1 MHKLKLVFAT
11 GVLLSSVGCIP
22 QPLND
27 EKTPDSTK
35 FPETVKEPVHQKEN
49 KEDTAHVTDVAE
61 QPAIFGVESIDV
73 YPSYV
78 NLDGMGIYSSVYFF
92 HEDTEWQLQLYAED
106 YMYQDGEWMLSERGR
121 YVLLAVSY
129 GDPYVFLDEV
139 VQLGVPEA
147 DVWVDTENQLHIT
160 VKDVRSAKYAIT
172 DYVYNS
178 SDAMFFGR
186 DVLYGDGINYF
197 GTTAR

>member
-1 MHKLKLVFAT
+1 MYMHKVKLVFVT

-27 EKTPDSTK
+27 EKAPDSTK
-35 FPETVKEPVHQKEN
+35 SPETVKEPVHQEEN

-92 HEDTEWQLQLYAED
+92 FMKIQNGNCNCMQKTICIRMES
-106 YMYQDGEWMLSERGR
+106 GC
-121 YVLLAVSY
+121 
-129 GDPYVFLDEV
+129 
-139 VQLGVPEA
+139 
-147 DVWVDTENQLHIT
+147 
-160 VKDVRSAKYAIT
+160 
-172 DYVYNS
+172 
-178 SDAMFFGR
+178 
-186 DVLYGDGINYF
+186 
-197 GTTAR
+197 